1 MVSVHRYHEIS
12 ESSHRIMNPL
22 SLEKLLLVADIC
34 HIGSASRMLDL
45 ASGKGEMLCQL
56 AAKFGSTGIGVDIHP
71 PVVADARARAQ
82 EVGVAGTVDFIEG
95 DVAEVQDLGAPFD
108 VVSCIGATWIGNGLA
123 GTLAL
128 MKRWVKPGGWI
139 LVGEVYWA
147 EPPSAELAMRYGQ
160 EFADLAGTL
169 DIFEA
174 AGLDLTEMVL
184 ASSDDWDRYTASQ
197 WLNVSDWL
205 HSNPDDPDAAEVRET
220 RDRSRRQY
228 LSEERGRLGW
238 GVFVG
243 RAPTE
248 PAPAT

>member
-34 HIGSASRMLDL
+34 HIGTASRMLDL

-56 AAKFGSTGIGVDIHP
+56 AAKFGSTGIGVDIYP

-248 PAPAT
+248 PAPTT